1 MSNLAPMTRYVE
13 VKMFKVSDSDYYPFL
28 EERDGAKEAWEVFQL
43 NDEGQW
49 IQECIP
55 PLIDN
60 YEDNSYNEE
69 EHKELTAI
77 KGFDGDDGEKLL
89 RFLNE
94 QTKQQQLENGV
105 SESDVFQGTV
115 ILNSLGNIM
124 PLRY

>member
-1 MSNLAPMTRYVE
+1 MSNLAPMSRYVE
-13 VKMFKVSDSDYYPFL
+13 VKMFKMSESDYYPFL
-28 EERDGAKEAWEVFQL
+28 EECDGAKEAWEVFQL

-105 SESDVFQGTV
+105 SESDVFQGKV

-124 PLRY
+124 PVCY